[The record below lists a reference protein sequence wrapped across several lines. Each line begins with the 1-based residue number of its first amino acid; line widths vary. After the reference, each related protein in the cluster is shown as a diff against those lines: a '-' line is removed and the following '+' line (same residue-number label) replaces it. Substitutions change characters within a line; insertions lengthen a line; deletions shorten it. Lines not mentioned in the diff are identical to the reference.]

1 MTLKCSELSAALYFQ
16 YDVEIE
22 VFDLKKDGSEFTVL
36 DIEMIQNQNLNES
49 FLSSITNNYITR
61 LARVEVG
68 YFMNIFLDNE
78 GWK

>member
-68 YFMNIFLDNE
+68 FEFLDLFR
-78 GWK
+78 